1 MLTKGSVGSDAVSHD
16 VVLNQSFTM
25 NTSVCVGKLR
35 CVIVQECLIDANS
48 SNVEEVCS
56 CECPKSIHMVIE
68 GPIGATDDMGAVP
81 VLGICEFILYEK
93 TCLGYEIGNQYNLFN
108 MFDSVAFDAGL

>member
-1 MLTKGSVGSDAVSHD
+1 
-16 VVLNQSFTM
+16 
-25 NTSVCVGKLR
+25 
-35 CVIVQECLIDANS
+35 
-48 SNVEEVCS
+48 
-56 CECPKSIHMVIE
+56 MVIE

-108 MFDSVAFDAGL
+108 VQFDSAAFDAGL